1 MFAHLVLTLRA
12 LHPLLLAHLRQCLQ
26 FPAWLTALSGKPAP
40 LVTAL
45 KIAYATLVGLK
56 GWLDPASVEEPKAK
70 VKKDA
75 KGKGAGDDA
84 SQLDPVVKE
93 AIHNEMRASGGREV
107 EILEARLA
115 LLAERAQAALDS
127 VAQLAT
133 TTHDNIGQWIKSR

>member
-1 MFAHLVLTLRA
+1 M
-12 LHPLLLAHLRQCLQ
+12 
-26 FPAWLTALSGKPAP
+26 P

-70 VKKDA
+70 GKKDA

-84 SQLDPVVKE
+84 HQLDPAVKE

-115 LLAERAQAALDS
+115 LVAERAQAALES

-133 TTHDNIGQWIKSR
+133 TTHDNIGQWIKSRWVLGTDSGGSMAA

>member
-1 MFAHLVLTLRA
+1 M
-12 LHPLLLAHLRQCLQ
+12 
-26 FPAWLTALSGKPAP
+26 
-40 LVTAL
+40 TAL